1 MRRQAYASGRNSHK
15 LISENEIGGS
25 LPTQTPKR
33 RVPPE
38 AKPLIWAG
46 ALAAGYL
53 FGLHPFSGPF
63 GGIAF
68 FFLGWL
74 IPTTVQ
80 ILSAFGIA
88 YLFPGGLYR
97 RSLIFVAA
105 LIAVIV
111 LPSAGR
117 LIEWARSDPVV
128 EMAVAGDGQVLSKPP
143 GDIRTSLVIYDSPWL
158 SRWTFGGNEACGC
171 LYFETSD
178 ASNYLHHLDNLIFKS
193 GLRDRFGS
201 ASARKNLPQGLLL
214 IEHVEEDGAS
224 RFNLVLSVYRN
235 DGLIGV
241 FRHKHL
247 PKSLIVQK
255 PGLSWKNLHEDFLN
269 RAGDM
274 LLRASL
280 LNNMLARIGP
290 TYFPEREL
298 TEFIRKTMLA
308 S

>member
-1 MRRQAYASGRNSHK
+1 MQPA
-15 LISENEIGGS
+15 
-25 LPTQTPKR
+25 KR
-33 RVPPE
+33 RVPPQ
-38 AKPLIWAG
+38 AKPLIWAA

-88 YLFPGGLYR
+88 YLFPGGFYR
-97 RSLIFVAA
+97 QSLIFVAA

-117 LIEWARSDPVV
+117 LIEWARSDPLV
-128 EMAVAGDGQVLSKPP
+128 EMTVASDGKVLSLPP
-143 GDIRTSLVIYDSPWL
+143 GDIRTSLLIYDSPWL

-178 ASNYLHHLDNLIFKS
+178 ASSYLNQLDNLLYKM
-193 GLRDRFGS
+193 GLRDQTGYMSVRQNPP
-201 ASARKNLPQGLLL
+201 KGLRLT
-214 IEHVEEDGAS
+214 EHVEDEGEDQ
-224 RFNLVLSVYRN
+224 FNLMLSVYRN
-235 DGLIGV
+235 DALAGV

-247 PKSLIVQK
+247 PKSLLGQK
-255 PGLSWKNLHEDFLN
+255 PRSSWKNLDEDFLN

-280 LNNMLARIGP
+280 LNNILARIGP
-290 TYFPEREL
+290 TYFPEGEL
-298 TEFIRKTMLA
+298 AEFIRMTLLPR
-308 S
+308 